1 MKENRKN
8 TKNKTIKTPFPY
20 GKFQEYKRKVGIV
33 SEKDIK
39 LSKIKK
45 LFLLAID
52 EFKKGLISSDD
63 LSAISNKLFV
73 YLLKDNLFK
82 EDQELFGAIEAASEI
97 DFYIRNPESKN
108 LNRFLKEVL
117 EYLRKEPKN

>member
-1 MKENRKN
+1 
-8 TKNKTIKTPFPY
+8 
-20 GKFQEYKRKVGIV
+20 
-33 SEKDIK
+33 
-39 LSKIKK
+39 
-45 LFLLAID
+45 
-52 EFKKGLISSDD
+52 
-63 LSAISNKLFV
+63 V

-117 EYLRKEPKN
+117 EYLKKESKN

>member
-1 MKENRKN
+1 
-8 TKNKTIKTPFPY
+8 
-20 GKFQEYKRKVGIV
+20 
-33 SEKDIK
+33 
-39 LSKIKK
+39 
-45 LFLLAID
+45 LLAID

-73 YLLKDNLFK
+73 YILKDNLFK